1 MSEERQLRQRHRG
14 MPAQKRVLAALV
26 GSSVLVLST
35 QYMFWRT
42 VNPFQSGVDEV
53 EFDHKM
59 WMLLQEEDNLSEEAP
74 QQHAPHTTAPR
85 NFIHHGMVHHRYMPS
100 NPGNKS
106 FCLRWTTEDAFNRT
120 MQLFDYWWVHHPTW
134 VISKETDDS
143 FCVEPGKDLA
153 LMQSFQNF
161 YHTQFET
168 GCKKIHWRNMWS
180 SGWGADMMNV
190 QVRTWMNR

>member
-120 MQLFDYWWVHHPTW
+120 MQLFDYWWVGKWGRKKGGGLGGITPNGSLLVFKTSKTNKYG
-134 VISKETDDS
+134 ISRIPIPYSRRGDA
-143 FCVEPGKDLA
+143 CIVL
-153 LMQSFQNF
+153 
-161 YHTQFET
+161 
-168 GCKKIHWRNMWS
+168 
-180 SGWGADMMNV
+180 
-190 QVRTWMNR
+190 